1 MIVVNGNQYAY
12 ESIALDELI
21 TALGVEFRGIAVA
34 RNGEIVRRSEWTS
47 TLVVSGDLVEIV
59 TAAAGG

>member
-1 MIVVNGNQYAY
+1 MIVVNGDQYTF
-12 ESIALDELI
+12 ESIAVDELI
-21 TALGVEFRGIAVA
+21 NVLGVEPRGIAVA
-34 RNGEIVRRSEWTS
+34 RNGEIIRRSEWTS